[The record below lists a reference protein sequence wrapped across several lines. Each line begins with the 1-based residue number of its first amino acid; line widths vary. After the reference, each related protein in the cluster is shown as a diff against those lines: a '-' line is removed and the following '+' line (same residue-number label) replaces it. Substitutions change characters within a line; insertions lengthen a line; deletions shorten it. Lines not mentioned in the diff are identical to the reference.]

1 VILDGHDR
9 AVAAL
14 AEGRTPPCIVLYR
27 VPDDETWRRTADELT
42 EDHEQRTELLLAGR
56 ATTTGTDA
64 ERRRAVLE
72 TAYED
77 TMSSLP
83 YDEAPTLTWPLPGGA
98 PAWDDLAA
106 RAVFECPRD

>member
-1 VILDGHDR
+1 
-9 AVAAL
+9 VAAL

-42 EDHEQRTELLLAGR
+42 QDHEQRTEVLLAGLA
-56 ATTTGTDA
+56 ATATDTEV

-77 TMSSLP
+77 ILASLP
-83 YDEAPTLTWPLPGGA
+83 YDDAPTATWSLPGGA
-98 PAWDDLAA
+98 LAWDDLAA
-106 RAVFECPRD
+106 RAVFECHRD